1 MRRRRLL
8 LTILLVLA
16 GAYLAI
22 VGVTYAAQERL
33 LFPAY
38 LVVPARALP
47 PGAERLTIDA
57 PDGIRLEGLHIPPDG
72 GGRSSTLILVFA
84 GNATNAQGAAELI
97 HEIYP
102 DRDVV
107 AFFYRGYAP
116 SGGLPAARAMLDDAP
131 LVHDLVAER
140 LRPRRIVALGVSL
153 GTGVASGLA
162 AQRPLA
168 GLILVT
174 PFDSLSATAR
184 QLHPWLPVSLLLRH
198 DMRSA
203 EALQG
208 VQTPVAIVAAGSD
221 RLVRPERTEALRR
234 ALPNLVHDTTLPG
247 ASHDDIFLH
256 PGFVPAMREA
266 LARVEAAG

>member
-1 MRRRRLL
+1 ML
-8 LTILLVLA
+8 LTVLLVLV

-22 VGVTYAAQERL
+22 VGVTYASQERL

-57 PDGIRLEGLHIPPDG
+57 PDGTRLEGVHIPPDG

-97 HEIYP
+97 HEVYP
-102 DRDVV
+102 GHDVV

-116 SGGLPAARAMLDDAP
+116 SGGLPGAQALLDDAP

-140 LRPRRIVALGVSL
+140 LRPQRIVALGVSL
-153 GTGVASGLA
+153 GSGVASALA

-203 EALQG
+203 EALHG
-208 VQTPVAIVAAGSD
+208 VRTPVAIVAAGRD
-221 RLVRPERTEALRR
+221 RLVRPERTEGLRR
-234 ALPNLVHDTTLPG
+234 AVPNLVHDSTLSG
-247 ASHDDIFLH
+247 ASHDNIFLH
-256 PGFVPAMREA
+256 PAFEPAMREA
-266 LARVEAAG
+266 LARIEAAR